1 MLIGGRGN
9 LVNRVT
15 SLCKKYGITSG
26 KFNRKKINLFKENN
40 NSRLVHFFEDGWDST
55 YIEKQYLKKVDI
67 K

>member
-15 SLCKKYGITSG
+15 SLCKKYSITAG
-26 KFNRKKINLFKENN
+26 KFNKQKRELFKENS
-40 NSRLVHFFEDGWDST
+40 NSKLLHFFEDGWDGAK
-55 YIEKQYLKKVDI
+55 IEDQYLKKADI